1 MTKAE
6 HIKMWKLFKA
16 PIFKKIENE
25 ENEIELFLNSVCISL
40 NNWKI

>member
-25 ENEIELFLNSVCISL
+25 NEIELFLNSVCISL